1 MEIET
6 IKKSQTEATLEM
18 EYLRNRTGTI
28 DTITTNRIQE
38 IKERLSGTE
47 DIIEDIDMSVKE
59 NEMPNVKISSPKLS
73 EKQGYIIKTNT
84 K

>member
-73 EKQGYIIKTNT
+73 EK
-84 K
+84 

>member
-1 MEIET
+1 MVQNQTMEIET

-73 EKQGYIIKTNT
+73 EK
-84 K
+84 